1 MSSKSI
7 IIQLKQFMAINK
19 GWNKCYLPCLLYI
32 SKNVMYIK
40 NNGCN
45 HHQIF
50 CHPWK
55 KNILMMNDEN
65 KTDGRAYKVPRL
77 SFYVFFC
84 LFISYSPFYVFISC
98 SFFSFFLS
106 LFVLLVV
113 FIVRTNKKRR
123 ETRQISTYSQP
134 IEENQLMYDQ
144 KQLVDFVLFF

>member
-1 MSSKSI
+1 
-7 IIQLKQFMAINK
+7 MAINK

-32 SKNVMYIK
+32 SKYVMYIK

-77 SFYVFFC
+77 SFYVFFLSLHLIQPFLC
-84 LFISYSPFYVFISC
+84 LHFLL
-98 SFFSFFLS
+98 FFSFFLY